1 MAVELLEKKN
11 IRLDLYLFY
20 IRIFKSRSLSTK
32 YIFSNRLRISGQVTK
47 KPHKLISVG
56 DVLTL
61 SINDQVKILEVL
73 DIPKRRGPFVETL
86 FFYKD
91 LENIHIAIAIAVSN
105 ILYTIT
111 ACIIFIYKYNIDIT
125 KMIPKRNDFRLI
137 INFIINFKLEKISK

>member
-32 YIFSNRLRISGQVTK
+32 YILSNRLRISGQVTK

-73 DIPKRRGPFVETL
+73 DIPKRRGSFVETL

-91 LENIHIAIAIAVSN
+91 LTPIPKKEVSN
-105 ILYTIT
+105 
-111 ACIIFIYKYNIDIT
+111 KYVKKIKFLDRAGRPT
-125 KMIPKRNDFRLI
+125 
-137 INFIINFKLEKISK
+137 KLERRQTDKLMGRS

>member
-32 YIFSNRLRISGQVTK
+32 YILSNRLRISGQVTK
-47 KPHKLISVG
+47 KPHKLISIG

-91 LENIHIAIAIAVSN
+91 LTPLTKKEVSN
-105 ILYTIT
+105 
-111 ACIIFIYKYNIDIT
+111 KDIKKIKFLDRAGRPT
-125 KMIPKRNDFRLI
+125 
-137 INFIINFKLEKISK
+137 KLERRQTDKLMGRS